1 MRKAILLFVILF
13 SIFSQSFAQI
23 TITSNTNEQ
32 KLQFIS
38 MTSIMSEEDIK
49 KNTDENGSINIE
61 VIKEAVVKSG
71 KGYIKPDRI
80 SKIITIVP
88 FYPAENKM
96 YLLIGEQ
103 TKYIATT
110 LNVYLEKQYQYGDIA
125 GLSANQ
131 KNEEIILVAIK

>member
-61 VIKEAVVKSG
+61 VIKEAVLKSG

>member
-1 MRKAILLFVILF
+1 
-13 SIFSQSFAQI
+13 
-23 TITSNTNEQ
+23 
-32 KLQFIS
+32 

>member
-1 MRKAILLFVILF
+1 
-13 SIFSQSFAQI
+13 
-23 TITSNTNEQ
+23 
-32 KLQFIS
+32 
-38 MTSIMSEEDIK
+38 
-49 KNTDENGSINIE
+49 
-61 VIKEAVVKSG
+61 
-71 KGYIKPDRI
+71 
-80 SKIITIVP
+80 
-88 FYPAENKM
+88 M